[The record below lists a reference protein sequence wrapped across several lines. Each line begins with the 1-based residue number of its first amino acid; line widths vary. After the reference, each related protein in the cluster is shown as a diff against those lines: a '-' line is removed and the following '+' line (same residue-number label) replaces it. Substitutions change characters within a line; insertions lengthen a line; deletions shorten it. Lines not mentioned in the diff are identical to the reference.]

1 MEYVLHRGG
10 VNSVTRDRYEVNG
23 SKLTIYSTFDSSEF
37 SEEHAEEYEY
47 EINDN
52 MLTITSSKGRAA
64 YYTRDD

>member
-1 MEYVLHRGG
+1 M
-10 VNSVTRDRYEVNG
+10 NG